1 MTKNYQKLLSNG
13 VGVRLKITATTGRPG
28 ARLQNKR
35 PAESNMAVSFSARTE
50 PEDAEKIQGEFNQ
63 FVIES
68 AKDMSRLAGGLLT
81 FQPVPIPVYEAKLV
95 RSEAEATESALD
107 SGVPGPGSTIA
118 GNGEVVAPS
127 PLADPEQVG
136 GTSQA

>member
-35 PAESNMAVSFSARTE
+35 DPDSKMAVSFSARTE
-50 PEDAEKIQGEFNQ
+50 PEDAEKAQKEFNQ
-63 FVIES
+63 FVIEC
-68 AKDMSRLAGGLLT
+68 AKDASRLAGGLLS
-81 FQPVPIPVYEAKLV
+81 FEPVPIPVYEAKLV

-107 SGVPGPGSTIA
+107 ACIPGPGEA
-118 GNGEVVAPS
+118 VAANGEVVAPAQA
-127 PLADPEQVG
+127 PDPEQVAG
-136 GTSQA
+136 ANPS